1 MLGYS
6 GVGQHF
12 VRHDS
17 ISMADESVQVVN
29 KPEVLEV
36 SDYNFCSHLSFLNNI
51 IDVDQHDILMDKID
65 TTHLV
70 AHTSD

>member
-1 MLGYS
+1 
-6 GVGQHF
+6 
-12 VRHDS
+12 
-17 ISMADESVQVVN
+17 MADESVQVVN
-29 KPEVLEV
+29 KLEVLEV

-65 TTHLV
+65 ATHLE